1 VNAYSGIPRGQA
13 GKQFPGKAS
22 GLLVKKELLHSRPF
36 KCRQEGAGVF
46 CCPALLPRIIL
57 LKESHTMAMDYQT
70 NSSQVATVTG
80 DYTTDLVLHKIATVE
95 VPQGKHIALAYSGGL
110 DSTLCV
116 KLSELKYHARQL
128 TAINVDVGQGQEE
141 IEMSIARAL
150 QLGITPITI
159 DVKQEFTTEWLTK
172 AIHANSDYNGY
183 PVSTSMTRQLIAA
196 RVAEK
201 ALELGCDALMEGSS
215 GKGNDQYRMHNVFS
229 LFAPGLPI
237 FVPVR
242 DFDLT
247 RSEEQILMEHYGV
260 PVEELI
266 VGGDDKTMWC
276 RSIASGGIDLTTEL
290 PDDIWMWLVPPQ
302 HAPNTPTRLTLTWEN
317 GLPIALNGV
326 ELPLDQII
334 EELNMV
340 AGANSIGKID
350 LFEDGIMGLKSR
362 EIYEAPAATLLLKV
376 HRDLEQFCLTKEEL
390 QLKRQLEAQW
400 ARMVY
405 HGEWFHPLKDAI
417 DAFIASTQKV
427 VNGEY
432 VIELYKGNIDIVTR
446 HSSSGL
452 FFPDVRSI
460 KSASF
465 NQKECAPAAHIRGL
479 PYELIARRNKLVGL
493 EVH

>member
-1 VNAYSGIPRGQA
+1 
-13 GKQFPGKAS
+13 
-22 GLLVKKELLHSRPF
+22 
-36 KCRQEGAGVF
+36 
-46 CCPALLPRIIL
+46 
-57 LKESHTMAMDYQT
+57 MANHYQT
-70 NSSQVATVTG
+70 STTGITSVTG
-80 DYTTDLVLHKIATVE
+80 DSATDLALHKIASVE

-128 TAINVDVGQGQEE
+128 TVINVDVGQGQEE
-141 IEMSIARAL
+141 IEMSLARAQ
-150 QLGITPITI
+150 QLGITPVTI
-159 DVKQEFTTEWLTK
+159 NVRQEFTHEWLTK
-172 AIHANSDYNGY
+172 AIQANSDYNGY

-247 RSEEQILMEHYGV
+247 RSEEQLLMQQYGV

-302 HAPNTPTRLTLTWEN
+302 KAPEVATRLMLTWEN
-317 GLPIALNGV
+317 GLPTALNGK
-326 ELPLDQII
+326 ELSLDQII
-334 EELNMV
+334 EELNV
-340 AGANSIGKID
+340 LAGANSIGKID

-362 EIYEAPAATLLLKV
+362 EIYEAPAATLLLKI
-376 HRDLEQFCLTKEEL
+376 HRDLEQFCLTKEEI
-390 QLKRQLEAQW
+390 QLKRQLDAQW

-405 HGEWFHPLKDAI
+405 HGEWFHPLKNAI
-417 DAFIASTQKV
+417 DAFIASTQQAV
-427 VNGEY
+427 SGEY
-432 VIELYKGNIDIVTR
+432 VIDLYKGNIDIVSR
-446 HSSSGL
+446 NSQSGL
-452 FFPDVRSI
+452 FFSDVRSI
-460 KSASF
+460 KSSSF

-479 PYELIARRNKLVGL
+479 PYELIARRNKLAGL
-493 EVH
+493 SV